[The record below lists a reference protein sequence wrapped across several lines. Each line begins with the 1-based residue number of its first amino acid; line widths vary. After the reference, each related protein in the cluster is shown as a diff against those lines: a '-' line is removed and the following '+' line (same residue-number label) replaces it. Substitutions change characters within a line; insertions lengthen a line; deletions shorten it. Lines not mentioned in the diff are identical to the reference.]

1 MKTVLILNGQY
12 LPGYK
17 GGGPIQSSAN
27 MVENLSDQFEFKVLC
42 ADRDFRENKPYED
55 IEINSWNQV
64 GSAQVYYM
72 SPDQQSLNGFK
83 KFFDETE
90 YDVIYMNGFFSPIFT
105 IRPLLL
111 RRLGKLKKSKI
122 VLAPRGDLMNGE
134 GRLGRKKLKKY
145 TYITLAKLTGMYK
158 DIKWHATCEL
168 EEKDINKVFSNARV
182 KTIPNLPA
190 KFVEK
195 KPVVNKEPGKLK
207 LVFVSRIVPYKNL
220 RYALEVLQKITEG
233 EVVFDIYGPIEDSGY
248 WAECSKLIEEMPK
261 NVTVTY
267 CGEIPHNRVPD
278 VFQQYHAFLFP
289 TQGENYGHIIV
300 ESMMNNCLCVLS
312 KGTTPWDDYVEGLD
326 IGASLD
332 NQDRFTEII
341 RRLLWAD
348 QSTMDSMLKYNNDYL
363 AREANPDKEI
373 ELYKKLLDE

>member
-1 MKTVLILNGQY
+1 M
-12 LPGYK
+12 
-17 GGGPIQSSAN
+17 
-27 MVENLSDQFEFKVLC
+27 
-42 ADRDFRENKPYED
+42 
-55 IEINSWNQV
+55 
-64 GSAQVYYM
+64 
-72 SPDQQSLNGFK
+72 
-83 KFFDETE
+83 
-90 YDVIYMNGFFSPIFT
+90 
-105 IRPLLL
+105 
-111 RRLGKLKKSKI
+111 
-122 VLAPRGDLMNGE
+122 
-134 GRLGRKKLKKY
+134 
-145 TYITLAKLTGMYK
+145 
-158 DIKWHATCEL
+158 
-168 EEKDINKVFSNARV
+168 
-182 KTIPNLPA
+182 
-190 KFVEK
+190 
-195 KPVVNKEPGKLK
+195 
-207 LVFVSRIVPYKNL
+207 
-220 RYALEVLQKITEG
+220 
-233 EVVFDIYGPIEDSGY
+233 
-248 WAECSKLIEEMPK
+248 
-261 NVTVTY
+261 TVTY

>member
-42 ADRDFRENKPYED
+42 ADRDFREDKPYEG
-55 IEINSWNQV
+55 IKVNSWNQV

-72 SPDQQSLNGFK
+72 SPDKQSLNGFK

-105 IRPLLL
+105 IRPLIL

-326 IGASLD
+326 IGAPLED
-332 NQDRFTEII
+332 QEKFTTII

-348 QSTMDSMLKYNNDYL
+348 QSTIYSMLKYNNDYL